1 VKPEVLEPAPVEP
14 SRQYQRIPVERLMKR
29 LCLTHYN
36 VPGPLFE
43 ELQKAKRV
51 KVKLSQHVGAPAVSI
66 VSVGDKVVTGQL
78 IAKNKD
84 GLSLPVHAS
93 IDGTV
98 LEVNNQY
105 IMIDAV

>member
-1 VKPEVLEPAPVEP
+1 
-14 SRQYQRIPVERLMKR
+14 
-29 LCLTHYN
+29 
-36 VPGPLFE
+36 
-43 ELQKAKRV
+43 
-51 KVKLSQHVGAPAVSI
+51 
-66 VSVGDKVVTGQL
+66 VVTGQL